1 MEKPLLVGR
10 MLRIILGIG
19 ALVYLLLNPLSRI
32 WQIILAFIGVSLI
45 VGGIIGHPGCEIL
58 ALPSLLFRSRAQCA

>member
-10 MLRIILGIG
+10 MLRIILGIVT
-19 ALVYLLLNPLSRI
+19 LVYLLRNPLSLI

-45 VGGIIGHPGCEIL
+45 VGGIIAHPGCEIW
-58 ALPSLLFRSRAQCA
+58 ALPSLLFRSRTQCA